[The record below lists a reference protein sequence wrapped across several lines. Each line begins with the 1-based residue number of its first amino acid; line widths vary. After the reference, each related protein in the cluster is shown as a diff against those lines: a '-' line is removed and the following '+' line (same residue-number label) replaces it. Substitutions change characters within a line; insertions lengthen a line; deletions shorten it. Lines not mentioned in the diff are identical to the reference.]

1 MQSLSPNS
9 SSLEFIASVPSS
21 TTEPCLKTPTE
32 HLIRNKNTSYGFPYI
47 YSAQYASNLQEVNT
61 VLRDF
66 PNSFDSSVVSGVSR
80 IGVLYSSLPIHS
92 FNYESGSNYAIM
104 LKTRQVGQNWYSL
117 EIDKIN
123 SFVENIMDWWYDHQW
138 RKLIGNMKYIIEED
152 SILIM
157 HLYVHNTIDNKFI
170 PRKTNYYLNHAINQ
184 EETNELMSSF
194 IEYMKTL
201 AKKEGKN
208 KIILEEFCLYGELFE
223 KYFAKEG
230 FILKKMDYGMTEEM
244 TQAEL
249 LLHDDYCVK

>member
-1 MQSLSPNS
+1 MQALLPHS
-9 SSLEFIASVPSS
+9 SSPELIASVPSS
-21 TTEPCLKTPTE
+21 TTEP
-32 HLIRNKNTSYGFPYI
+32 LIRNKNTSYGFPYM
-47 YSAQYASNLQEVNT
+47 YSTQYASNLQEVNT
-61 VLRDF
+61 FLRDF
-66 PNSFDSSVVSGVSR
+66 
-80 IGVLYSSLPIHS
+80 PIHS

-123 SFVENIMDWWYDHQW
+123 SFVENIMDWWYDHHW
-138 RKLIGNMKYIIEED
+138 IKMIGNMKYIIEED

-157 HLYVHNTIDNKFI
+157 HLYIHNTIDNKFI
-170 PRKTNYYLNHAINQ
+170 PRKTNYYLNHAVNQ

-223 KYFAKEG
+223 KYFEKEG
-230 FILKKMDYGMTEEM
+230 FILKKMDDGMTEEM

-249 LLHDDYCVK
+249 YLDEDYCVK

>member
-1 MQSLSPNS
+1 MQALSPHS
-9 SSLEFIASVPSS
+9 SSPELIASVPSS
-21 TTEPCLKTPTE
+21 TTEPCLKTPNE
-32 HLIRNKNTSYGFPYI
+32 PLIRNKNTSYGFPYI

-66 PNSFDSSVVSGVSR
+66 
-80 IGVLYSSLPIHS
+80 PIHS

-123 SFVENIMDWWYDHQW
+123 SFVENIMDWWYDHHW
-138 RKLIGNMKYIIEED
+138 IKMIGNMKYIIEED

-157 HLYVHNTIDNKFI
+157 HLYIHNTIDNKFI

-184 EETNELMSSF
+184 EETNELMSSL

-201 AKKEGKN
+201 AKKEGKH

-223 KYFAKEG
+223 KYFEKEG